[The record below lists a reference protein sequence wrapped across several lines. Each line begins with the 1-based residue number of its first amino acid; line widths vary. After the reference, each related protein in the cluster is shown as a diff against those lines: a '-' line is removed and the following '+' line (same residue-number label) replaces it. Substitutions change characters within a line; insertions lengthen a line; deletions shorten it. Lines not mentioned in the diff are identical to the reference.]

1 MVYPVT
7 FVGLISYKGE
17 LDSVRSKQWRGVV
30 VILEP
35 FHLIHETELTSVLRK
50 NDKMEKMDCIVNN
63 NKQ

>member
-17 LDSVRSKQWRGVV
+17 LDSVRSKQWRGLVV
-30 VILEP
+30 VVVEP
-35 FHLIHETELTSVLRK
+35 FHLTHKMELTTQE
-50 NDKMEKMDCIVNN
+50 NDNMEKMDCMVNK